1 MANIESTTP
10 NARLVTL
17 IKRAA
22 FELRLAADIART
34 DGYEPQLR
42 ALVEGA
48 RGTLRRVLRLV
59 GPEASGGV
67 KHPEREGANVKG

>member
-1 MANIESTTP
+1 MSKEHTAP
-10 NARLVTL
+10 DARFTALV
-17 IKRAA
+17 KRAA

-48 RGTLRRVLRLV
+48 RGNLRRVL
-59 GPEASGGV
+59 GFA
-67 KHPEREGANVKG
+67 GAAGKQETIGDGR

>member
-1 MANIESTTP
+1 MANTEP
-10 NARLVTL
+10 AAPDARFVTL

-34 DGYEPQLR
+34 DGYEPQLK

-48 RGTLRRVLRLV
+48 RGNLRRALSFAA
-59 GPEASGGV
+59 GDPESGVRSQESDGNG
-67 KHPEREGANVKG
+67 R

>member
-1 MANIESTTP
+1 MSTESTTP
-10 NARLVTL
+10 DARFVTL

-34 DGYEPQLR
+34 GEYEPQLR

-48 RGTLRRVLRLV
+48 RGNLRRVLGRAGSADADGAV
-59 GPEASGGV
+59 S
-67 KHPEREGANVKG
+67 PEREGGDVKG